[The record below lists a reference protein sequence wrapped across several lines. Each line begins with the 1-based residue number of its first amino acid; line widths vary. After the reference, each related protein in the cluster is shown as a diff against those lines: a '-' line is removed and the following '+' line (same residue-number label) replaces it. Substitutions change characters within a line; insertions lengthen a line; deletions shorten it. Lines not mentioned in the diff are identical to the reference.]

1 MPQVAAYAN
10 VTNSVTARGRVCTTH
25 GLLNRYVLKGNCIK
39 VKAENKNA
47 NLKNRKKCE
56 DFSRIEIDKI
66 FDIGI
71 EACDQKDVL
80 KVCKVLDTL
89 KGMLNLQYKEVASG
103 FNRLYDFCLKFVND
117 KKFENTRDI
126 LFELRQ
132 SWNVAV
138 VTNSNNTKD
147 TDI

>member
-1 MPQVAAYAN
+1 MK
-10 VTNSVTARGRVCTTH
+10 T
-25 GLLNRYVLKGNCIK
+25 
-39 VKAENKNA
+39 ENKKTD
-47 NLKNRKKCE
+47 LKIKKGSE
-56 DFSRIEIDKI
+56 DSPRVEIDKI

-71 EACDQKDVL
+71 QACDQKDTI

-103 FNRLYDFCLKFVND
+103 FNRLYDFCRKFVND
-117 KKFENTRDI
+117 KKFENARDI
-126 LFELRQ
+126 LLELRQ

-138 VTNSNNTKD
+138 VINSNNAQD